1 MTTTNKIR
9 PFERPRLLVD
19 ANSWLN
25 QALMRG
31 TDHEGR
37 IVTDPTTGKPVQV
50 NSAQYGVDGFEG
62 KFKAALEEFDVAPVD
77 CVFVWD
83 GPNAKSY
90 RRTFLSNYKAGRDKV
105 AEVNV
110 ELNAAREQ
118 LTQMLRDIGS
128 IVVQQQQREA
138 DDVLGYIAKN
148 ARNRR
153 NIVCTAD
160 GDLTVLVDENTDVWR
175 GGVLNENPYGPFPH
189 KYITLYKSLVGDS
202 GDKIPGAKGFGDAA
216 WTRVVA
222 TFGIE
227 GLELLEELVLT
238 DQLSR
243 LAEDVADC
251 PPLQAILNDIDG
263 VRTSWRVARLM
274 VDKVNTLHAPW
285 TVQAGMVKQRDE
297 LGEVQRFHT
306 LDHFYG
312 TKTLVTAT
320 NYVKASQRFQAVLDD
335 SEFVSLD
342 IEAST
347 PEESDEWVQRIAA
360 ASEGKSKK
368 EVFDSLGFE
377 LTSLAIT
384 AGRNQ
389 QHTIYMTVDHAESD
403 NITVEQCRQM
413 CLRIPQEAVTVI
425 QNRQFE
431 FNVLWRTWGQKQLD
445 NGWYGMMPN
454 AVDSKLGA
462 SYVDENKPTGLK
474 ERSAEHLGY
483 AQATFDAT
491 TTLHGPVGSL
501 RRGGQQKSVYQ
512 KVVIEPVFIDG
523 PDGPLEVTPAV
534 TEPWES
540 RQYKM
545 RELTAEHCFDY
556 GCDDTICTS
565 ALHIFYSF
573 VMDVEQSLDAYYL
586 VEQLPEYLTS
596 LAFVQGIP
604 FSLAKMQEMS
614 RKDDARYEE
623 AWETLRTF
631 LLGHGWE
638 GTVCPVIADVNPTA
652 VKLAAAIL
660 LDTED
665 QKFSTRKS
673 KLNAMAADIREQ
685 FDTPTASVLAAAVE
699 VGDAAVIN
707 KLVKE
712 RFTGEPK
719 INFDSPKQMQRL
731 IYKVMGVR
739 PRILN
744 SMTQKQREENPVMR
758 AAFYAFRDAKDAKV
772 DLFALEEPVEVTVEK
787 VDLKGRTKSRKVTIQ
802 PLSPEGLD
810 ALISKASTDDDTIEL
825 SLAIDKLTDDQVK
838 VLKAFQTIKTVMTR
852 RKLFY
857 KPYLNF
863 GHWRDGL
870 LHPSLNQS
878 EAVTRRYSSSKPN
891 VQQLPKRDEGAEFR
905 EIILPHC
912 KDAVVVSLDFNGQ
925 ELRLVTDYSRD
936 ENMTACYIGDNL
948 KDPHS
953 LTAVAAAPSLWGVEV
968 SYEAFR
974 AALESHDKVEAKKA
988 KTLRGDAKTVNF
1000 GTQYDLQA
1008 PGLAVKLKVDEETA
1022 QEFIDAKD
1030 RAFPGIGTWKESV
1043 RKELEDTGYVLS
1055 KMGARRH
1062 LAHSVLSEDRWV
1074 RAEAGRQGPN
1084 FKIQSSG
1091 AEMTKMAM
1099 GQMWL
1104 DRIFT
1109 GRFNARFYAPV
1120 HDEVVFSVHRDD
1132 AFECIKAV
1140 HKCMVQAFADMWVP
1154 IVSSISLG
1162 ANFGKQIEVGEV
1174 PDKARIEAA
1183 IVEALGA

>member
-1 MTTTNKIR
+1 MTTTTTSKVH

-25 QALMRG
+25 QALLRG

-37 IVTDPTTGKPVQV
+37 IVTDPATGKPVQV
-50 NSAQYGVDGFEG
+50 NSAQYGVDNFER
-62 KFKAALEEFDVAPVD
+62 KFKDALEQFDVAPVD

-83 GPNAKSY
+83 GPNAKAY
-90 RRTFLSNYKAGRDKV
+90 RRTFLERYKEGRDKL
-105 AEVNV
+105 AEVSV
-110 ELNAAREQ
+110 ELNAARDQ

-128 IVVQQQQREA
+128 IVVRQEQREA
-138 DDVLGYIAKN
+138 DDVLGYIAKV

-160 GDLTVLVDENTDVWR
+160 GDMTVLVDENTDVWR

-189 KYITLYKSLVGDS
+189 RFITLYKALVGDA

-216 WTRVVA
+216 WTRLVA
-222 TFGIE
+222 TFGFD
-227 GLELLEELVLT
+227 GLQALEDLVLT
-238 DQLSR
+238 DQLKR
-243 LAEDVADC
+243 LEEDVADC

-263 VRTSWRVARLM
+263 VRVSWRVARLM
-274 VDKVNTLHAPW
+274 VDKVNTMHAPW
-285 TVQAGMVKQRDE
+285 DVQAGMVRQLSE
-297 LGEVQRFHT
+297 LADTQMFLT
-306 LDHFYG
+306 LRHFYG
-312 TKTLVTAT
+312 TKTLVTAE
-320 NYVKASQRFQAVLDD
+320 NYVKVVQRFQPVLDD
-335 SEFVSLD
+335 SEFVSMD

-347 PEESDEWVQRIAA
+347 PEASDEWAQRIVDAN
-360 ASEGKSKK
+360 EGKGKK

-377 LTSLAIT
+377 LTSMAIT

-389 QHTIYMTVDHAESD
+389 QHTIYMTVDHKDSD

-413 CLRIPQEAVTVI
+413 CERIPQEAVTVI
-425 QNRQFE
+425 QNRSFE
-431 FNVLWRTWGQKQLD
+431 FNVLWRTWGEKQLD
-445 NGWYGMMPN
+445 NGWYGMPPN

-462 SYVDENKPTGLK
+462 SYVDENAPGGLK
-474 ERSAEHLGY
+474 ERSAKHLDY
-483 AQATFDAT
+483 KQATFEET

-501 RRGGQQKSVYQ
+501 DPRGTLKSTYS
-512 KVVIEPVFIDG
+512 KVLVEAEFVEG
-523 PDGPLEVTPAV
+523 PDGPVETVPAA
-534 TEPWES
+534 TEQWES

-545 RELTAEHCFDY
+545 NQLTAQHCFDY

-565 ALHIFYSF
+565 ALHVYYSF

-604 FSLAKMQEMS
+604 FSLSKMMEMS
-614 RKDDARYEE
+614 KRDDERYDK
-623 AWETLRTF
+623 AWATLRDF
-631 LLGHGWE
+631 LMARGWE
-638 GTVCPVIADVNPTA
+638 GTLRPVIAEVNPTA
-652 VKLAAAIL
+652 VKLAAAVL

-673 KLNAMAADIREQ
+673 KLNAMAADIRAQ
-685 FDTPTASVLAAAVE
+685 FDTPTASLLAAAVE
-699 VGDAAVIN
+699 AGDAEVIN
-707 KLVKE
+707 RLVKE
-712 RFTGEPK
+712 NFTGEPK
-719 INFDSPKQMQRL
+719 INFDSPKQMQTLFYRH
-731 IYKVMGVR
+731 MGVR

-744 SMTQKQREENPVMR
+744 AMTQKQREENTVMR
-758 AAFYAFRDAKDAKV
+758 SAFYAYRDAKDAKV
-772 DLFALEEPVEVTVEK
+772 DLFTLTEPVEVLIEK
-787 VDLKGRTKSRKVTIQ
+787 AGRRSKRVTIN
-802 PLSPEGLD
+802 PLSQEGLD
-810 ALISKASTDDDTIEL
+810 ALISKASTDDDAVEL
-825 SLAIDKLTDDQVK
+825 ALARDVLTEEQTK
-838 VLKAFQTIKTVMTR
+838 VLKAFQSIKQVMTR

-857 KPYLNF
+857 KPYLTF
-863 GHWRDGL
+863 GHWRDGR

-878 EAVTRRYSSSKPN
+878 EAVTRRYSASKPN
-891 VQQLPKRDEGAEFR
+891 VQQLPKRGEGVEFR

-925 ELRLVTDYSRD
+925 ELRLVTDYSHD
-936 ENMTACYIGDNL
+936 ENMTACYIGTDL

-953 LTAVAAAPSLWGVEV
+953 LTAVAAAPSLWGEEI
-968 SYEAFR
+968 SYAAFR
-974 AALESHDKVEAKKA
+974 GALASHDKVEAKRA
-988 KTLRGDAKTVNF
+988 KDLRNDAKTVNF

-1030 RAFPGIGTWKESV
+1030 RAFPGIGTWKEGV
-1043 RKELEDTGYVLS
+1043 RAEVEECGYATS

-1140 HKCMVQAFADMWVP
+1140 HKCMTQPFADMWVP

-1162 ANFGKQIEVGEV
+1162 ANFGKQIECGEV
-1174 PDKARIEAA
+1174 PDKAAIEAA